1 MFGSP
6 WAIENHEPAL
16 FVINWNMYGALVRPN
31 AITRNSKWPWWVPNA
46 ILVSSSSCIAVAQI
60 DFGEEACA
68 LEVVQQFIHHRD
80 RELVLNS
87 VQVEGASVE
96 DPALRTN
103 KTGSKNGDVLDLMTL
118 SWSISSHCF

>member
-1 MFGSP
+1 M
-6 WAIENHEPAL
+6 A
-16 FVINWNMYGALVRPN
+16 
-31 AITRNSKWPWWVPNA
+31 
-46 ILVSSSSCIAVAQI
+46 SSSSCIAIAQI

-96 DPALRTN
+96 DPALWTN
-103 KTGSKNGDVLDLMTL
+103 KTGSKNSDVLDLMTL

>member
-1 MFGSP
+1 MIGSP

-16 FVINWNMYGALVRPN
+16 FVINWNMYDALVRPN
-31 AITRNSKWPWWVPNA
+31 AILA
-46 ILVSSSSCIAVAQI
+46 SSSSCIAIAQI

-118 SWSISSHCF
+118 SWGISSHCF